1 MTEPEIQRM
10 QTTDLPEALRL
21 DTECLSRPWSVG
33 VWREELQS
41 PYSKYFAIWDEGR
54 IVAQIGVKI
63 ILNEMHVMTLAV
75 HPDYRRQG
83 YARALVNTVLQDNPQ
98 ARSLYLE
105 VRKGNVAARS
115 LYESLGFGST
125 AQRPGYY
132 GDEDAIL
139 MTLTL

>member
-1 MTEPEIQRM
+1 MNEPEIEQLRFE
-10 QTTDLPEALRL
+10 DLAQALKL
-21 DTECLSRPWSVG
+21 DTECLSRPWSAG
-33 VWREELQS
+33 VWRDELRS
-41 PYSKYFAIWDEGR
+41 PHSKYFAIRDEER

-63 ILNEMHVMTLAV
+63 VLDEMHVMTLAV
-75 HPDYRRQG
+75 HPEYRRQG

-105 VRKGNVAARS
+105 VRMSNVAARS
-115 LYESLGFGST
+115 LYQSLGFGIT
-125 AQRPGYY
+125 AHRPGYY

>member
-1 MTEPEIQRM
+1 M
-10 QTTDLPEALRL
+10 
-21 DTECLSRPWSVG
+21 
-33 VWREELQS
+33 WREELQS
-41 PYSKYFAIWDEGR
+41 PYSKYFAIRDEGR

-63 ILNEMHVMTLAV
+63 VLDEMHVMTLAV
-75 HPDYRRQG
+75 HPKYRRQG
-83 YARALVNTVLQDNPQ
+83 YARALVNIVLQDNPR

-105 VRKGNVAARS
+105 VRTSNVAARS